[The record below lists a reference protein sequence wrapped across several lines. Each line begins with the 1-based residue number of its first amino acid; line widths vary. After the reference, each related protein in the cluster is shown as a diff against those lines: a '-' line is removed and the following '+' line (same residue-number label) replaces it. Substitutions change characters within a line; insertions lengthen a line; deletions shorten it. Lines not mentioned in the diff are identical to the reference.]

1 MIVKENKRWERAL
14 PLLIISFSIG
24 FYALISQ
31 VSFLREILVVFYG
44 NELCIGL
51 IFSFW
56 LVGIFIGALVASYGR
71 TGESKLAVLANC
83 IFFLL
88 IILTPLQIGMIR
100 LSRVIFSTPPGEYIE
115 FFKIIAASSMFVS
128 PTSILIGALFPII
141 SKLFSAHRDWNA
153 TTVTNVYIWEAIGSL
168 CGGLAF
174 TFLLIPF
181 FDTFTIVFMASPL
194 LALSIGLLST
204 LIMLRGLKTLFQVQ
218 SVSLI
223 CIVIFLFFI
232 GIPHDIDR
240 ETAMRRWQSFAG
252 SIELVQ
258 EKDSRYQNIAIARQ
272 DELYSVYING
282 QYQNSFPDPYQST
295 IRAHLIMSQ
304 HPEPRSL
311 LIIGGGYTGLLEEI
325 LKYPVQRVDYVELD
339 PVLIP
344 LVSTYLTQRIAET
357 LDDPRIHI
365 YNVDG
370 RHFLKFSRNLYDIV
384 LVSSQDPSTAS
395 ANRYYTREFFGEAK
409 EKLTPGGVFV
419 TTLSSSVN
427 YFGEDMLGYVSS
439 VYDSIRSVFKNVV
452 ISPTEDA
459 FFFASDSPEA
469 CSSDPEKLA
478 SRFQSRGIQS
488 ELFSGDFFKLVFPS
502 ERVEFVKRTL
512 EEHSEISLNTDFKP
526 VTYFYSL
533 KLWARY
539 SGSSIQKLL
548 TVIDKKGK
556 AIWVLLAVIILLVSL
571 IWTFPIGKK
580 GSHSIK
586 PPLILCIAST
596 GFSGMAWSLMLIFS
610 FQNILGYLYGAMG
623 ALIAIFMLGL
633 ALGGLS
639 MRFLHERM
647 SEIFLITFSDLL
659 VLVFSFLIIPALS
672 VLYSIE
678 GEISLMT
685 EFFFYILMFISGFL
699 TGFEFPVA
707 VRFYLSVS
715 RDIRRSA
722 GIIDGSDHI
731 GASFGAL
738 LTGVLLIPLAG
749 LWLSA
754 IAVGIIKV
762 VSFTVLMVGI
772 AVRKS

>member
-1 MIVKENKRWERAL
+1 MKDNRKLGRAL
-14 PLLIISFSIG
+14 PLLVISFSVG

-56 LVGIFIGALVASYGR
+56 LVGIFIGALAASYGR

-88 IILTPLQIGMIR
+88 IVLTPLQIGMIR
-100 LSRVIFSTPPGEYIE
+100 FSRIIFSTPPGEYIE
-115 FFKIIAASSMFVS
+115 FIKIIAASSLFVS

-141 SKLFSAHRDWNA
+141 SKLFSSHIDRNA
-153 TTVTNVYIWEAIGSL
+153 TTVTNVYVWEAIGSL

-174 TFLLIPF
+174 TFLFIPF
-181 FDTFTIVFMASPL
+181 FDTFMIIFIASPA

-204 LIMLRGLKTLFQVQ
+204 LIMRRGLRRSFQLQ

-223 CIVIFLFFI
+223 SIIIVLFFI
-232 GIPHDIDR
+232 GVPKEIDR
-240 ETAMRRWQSFAG
+240 KTAMSRWRSFAG
-252 SIELVQ
+252 SIELVKQ
-258 EKDSRYQNIAIARQ
+258 EDSKYQNIAIAKQ

-304 HPEPRSL
+304 HPEPHSL

-339 PVLIP
+339 PFLIP
-344 LVSTYLTQRIAET
+344 LVSMYLTQRVTES

-365 YNVDG
+365 HNVDG
-370 RHFLKFSRNLYDIV
+370 RHFLKFSRNLYDII

-395 ANRYYTREFFGEAK
+395 ANRYYTREFFGEVK

-439 VYDSIRSVFKNVV
+439 VYDSIRSVFKNVI

-459 FFFASDSPEA
+459 FFFASDSMEA
-469 CSSDPEKLA
+469 CSSDPDKLA
-478 SRFQSRGIQS
+478 LRFQSRGIQS
-488 ELFSGDFFKLVFPS
+488 ELFSKDFFKLVFPA
-502 ERVEFVKRTL
+502 ERVDFVKRTL
-512 EEHSEISLNTDFKP
+512 EERSEISLNTDFKP

-539 SGSSIQKLL
+539 SGSSIQKIL
-548 TVIDKKGK
+548 TVIEAKGK
-556 AIWVLLAVIILLVSL
+556 AIWILLAVIILLVSL
-571 IWTFPIGKK
+571 IWTFPTGKK
-580 GSHSIK
+580 GFHSIR

-610 FQNILGYLYGAMG
+610 FQNVLGYLYGAMG
-623 ALIAIFMLGL
+623 ALIALFMLGL
-633 ALGGLS
+633 ALGSLS
-639 MRFLHERM
+639 MRFLRARM
-647 SEIFLITFSDLL
+647 GEVFLITLSDLL

-685 EFFFYILMFISGFL
+685 EFFFYILMFASGFL

-707 VRFYLSVS
+707 IRFYLSVS
-715 RDIRRSA
+715 KDIRRSA
-722 GIIDGSDHI
+722 GIIDGSDHF
-731 GASFGAL
+731 GAAFGAL

-754 IAVGIIKV
+754 LAVGIIKI
-762 VSFTVLMVGI
+762 VSFLVLMVGI
-772 AVRKS
+772 AVRRS